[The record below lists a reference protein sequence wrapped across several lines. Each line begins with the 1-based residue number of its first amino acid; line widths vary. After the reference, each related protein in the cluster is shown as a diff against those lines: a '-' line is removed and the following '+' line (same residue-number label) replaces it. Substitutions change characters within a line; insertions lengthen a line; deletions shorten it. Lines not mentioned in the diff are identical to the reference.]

1 MEGTFPTLCEKT
13 RQERA
18 GWNQSGNQPLGRS
31 ALSRAGQGGRGGGGW
46 RGRLSDQRAP
56 PKQAA
61 REGGLVLSL
70 RT

>member
-1 MEGTFPTLCEKT
+1 MEGTFPTLCKKT

-18 GWNQSGNQPLGRS
+18 GWNQSGNRPLGRS
-31 ALSRAGQGGRGGGGW
+31 ALSRAGRTGRESGGEREAVGQG
-46 RGRLSDQRAP
+46 AP

-61 REGGLVLSL
+61 REGGLVLRL